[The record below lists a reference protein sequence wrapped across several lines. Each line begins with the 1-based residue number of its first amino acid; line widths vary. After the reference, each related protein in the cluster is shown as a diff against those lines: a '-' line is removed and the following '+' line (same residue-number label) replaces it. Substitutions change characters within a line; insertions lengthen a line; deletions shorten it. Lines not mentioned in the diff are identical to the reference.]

1 MFELRNILASLG
13 SRIAAAFFVH
23 VAAVAILSSNAN
35 ACSPGPDALYPKSAK
50 DASAVFFGE
59 VVKAEIVA
67 GSFSEIEGVK
77 LVQLDFEVKESF
89 KGKLPDKV
97 TILTHDAYM
106 GGCGAP
112 FLVGMPYFVVAM
124 PLANE
129 LTQEPATK
137 NAVGYV
143 MVFNVEDLPLYP
155 PKLSERLKELRA
167 MR

>member
-1 MFELRNILASLG
+1 MVEFRNVLASWG
-13 SRIAAAFFVH
+13 SRVAAAFFV
-23 VAAVAILSSNAN
+23 AVVGVVVLTSNAN
-35 ACSPGPDALYPKSAK
+35 ACSPGPDAFYPKSAK

-67 GSFSEIEGVK
+67 GSFAEIEGVK
-77 LVQLDFEVKESF
+77 LVQVDFEVKESF
-89 KGKLPDKV
+89 KGKLPDRV
-97 TILTHDAYM
+97 SVLTHDAYM

-124 PLANE
+124 PFSNE

-155 PKLSERLKELRA
+155 PKLSGRLKELRA